1 MRRASVLVAV
11 LGAGAFAAPAASQH
25 PDEHGSDGAQ
35 PTARLVHR
43 AAIGFDSVRP
53 QRLDIVTGEAVTW
66 TNESSRTH
74 TVTAD
79 DGSFDSG
86 RIVAADT
93 YSRRFG
99 AAGEAP
105 YHCELHPGIRGVVAA
120 HDLLLDAPGQAAA
133 PKRPFSLSGR
143 AALPGGTPVSVE
155 ADSGT
160 GFKPLASS
168 EIGDD
173 GRFAVRLAP
182 EVTMT
187 VRAVAGAI
195 TSPSVNLLVLDRRV
209 SLSVRRQAHG
219 NFRLRATVTPASR
232 GGRLVLQT
240 YLPERFGWWPLRR
253 AKIGR
258 SSAATFTIH
267 SHRRLRARVRYTL
280 ADGVTT
286 LATSRVVHIGPPRA
300 RGHHR

>member
-1 MRRASVLVAV
+1 MRRVSALVAL
-11 LGAGAFAAPAASQH
+11 LGAVAFAAPAASQH
-25 PDEHGSDGAQ
+25 PDGHGSEGAQ
-35 PTARLVHR
+35 AAPALVHR
-43 AAIGFDSVRP
+43 ATIGFDNVRP
-53 QRLDIVTGEAVTW
+53 QRLAIVTGEAVTW
-66 TNESSRTH
+66 TNESVRTH

-86 RIVAADT
+86 RVLSSDT

-105 YHCELHPGIRGVVAA
+105 YHCELHPGIRGTVAV

-143 AALPGGTPVSVE
+143 SALPGGTPVSVE

-168 EIGDD
+168 EVDDD
-173 GRFAVRLAP
+173 GHFAVRLVP
-182 EVTMT
+182 EATMT
-187 VRAVAGAI
+187 LRAVAGAI

-209 SLSVRRQAHG
+209 SLTVRRQAHG

-240 YLPERFGWWPLRR
+240 FLPERFGWWPVRR
-253 AKIGR
+253 ATVGR

-280 ADGVTT
+280 ADGATA
-286 LATSRVVHIGPPRA
+286 LATSRVVHIGPVRA
-300 RGHHR
+300 RRHR

>member
-1 MRRASVLVAV
+1 MRRVAVLVAL
-11 LGAGAFAAPAASQH
+11 LGAVAFAAPAASQH

-35 PTARLVHR
+35 PATRIVHR
-43 AAIGFDSVRP
+43 ATIGFDNVSP
-53 QRLDIVTGEAVTW
+53 QRLDLVAGEAVTW

-86 RIVAADT
+86 RVLSSDT
-93 YSRRFG
+93 YSRRF
-99 AAGEAP
+99 AATGEAP
-105 YHCELHPGIRGVVAA
+105 YHCELHPGIRGVVAV

-143 AALPGGTPVSVE
+143 AALPGGTPVSIE
-155 ADSGT
+155 GDSGA
-160 GFKPLASS
+160 GFKPVASG

-173 GRFAVRLAP
+173 GRFAARFVPASS
-182 EVTMT
+182 MT
-187 VRAVAGAI
+187 LRAVAGAV

-209 SLSVRRQAHG
+209 SLTVRRLAHG

-240 YLPERFGWWPLRR
+240 FLPERFGWWPVRR
-253 AKIGR
+253 ATVGR

-280 ADGVTT
+280 ADGATT

-300 RGHHR
+300 RHRR